1 MALRLISD
9 SMSPK
14 AEGGLVNNSGTIGTL
29 LWDLTIAY
37 TPKNHQPVA
46 MLLRTGLNK
55 VVLPHCSRLSTM
67 VNNIVIRHSASTT
80 LFNIVDNYK
89 QVGST
94 WAAQHCSIL
103 LNCRL
108 MIFCRVAYDLCINI
122 RYD

>member
-14 AEGGLVNNSGTIGTL
+14 AEGGLVNNNGTIGTL

-37 TPKNHQPVA
+37 TPKNHEPVA
-46 MLLRTGLNK
+46 MLLRTGLNN

-89 QVGST
+89 QCGQHLGST
-94 WAAQHCSIL
+94 TLFNPVELQAHDFLPCSS
-103 LNCRL
+103 RP
-108 MIFCRVAYDLCINI
+108 MHKY
-122 RYD
+122 